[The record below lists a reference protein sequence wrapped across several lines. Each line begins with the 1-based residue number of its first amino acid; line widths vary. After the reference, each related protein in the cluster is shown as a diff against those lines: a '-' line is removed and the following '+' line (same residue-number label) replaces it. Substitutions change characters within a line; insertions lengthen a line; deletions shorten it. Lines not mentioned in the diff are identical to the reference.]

1 MNASDTQPTLSLHDA
16 AKSLNV
22 GITTLRS
29 WCQSGKIKAQ
39 KTTQGSWTIER
50 QSLMGYVATK
60 LSDTNPIPTLGLT
73 RSSIAKTQN
82 TSARMGSDRVQ
93 EVLSEA
99 LRREREIGDDLRRQL
114 RDTNVRIQSLEEE
127 RTQHMAEMRALLSRD
142 IKTTDGVISRWL
154 RR

>member
-1 MNASDTQPTLSLHDA
+1 MKASDTHPTLSLHDA

-39 KTTQGSWTIER
+39 KTNQGSWIIER
-50 QSLMGYVATK
+50 QSLMGYIATK
-60 LSDTNPIPTLGLT
+60 SSDTHPTPTLRLT
-73 RSSIAKTQN
+73 KSSVAKTPN
-82 TSARMGSDRVQ
+82 TSPRIGSDKVQ

-114 RDTNVRIQSLEEE
+114 RDTNARIQSLEEE
-127 RTQHMAEMRALLSRD
+127 RTQHMAEMRALLSKD
-142 IKTTDGVISRWL
+142 TKTTDGVISRWL

>member
-1 MNASDTQPTLSLHDA
+1 MKASDTQPTLSLHDA

-39 KTTQGSWTIER
+39 KTVQGSWIIER

-60 LSDTNPIPTLGLT
+60 PSDTTPSPTLRL
-73 RSSIAKTQN
+73 RKSSVAQTP
-82 TSARMGSDRVQ
+82 SAAPRGGSDKVQ

-114 RDTNVRIQSLEEE
+114 RDANARIQSLEQE
-127 RTQHMAEMRALLSRD
+127 RTQHMAEMRALLSKD
-142 IKTTDGVISRWL
+142 TKAADGVISRWL